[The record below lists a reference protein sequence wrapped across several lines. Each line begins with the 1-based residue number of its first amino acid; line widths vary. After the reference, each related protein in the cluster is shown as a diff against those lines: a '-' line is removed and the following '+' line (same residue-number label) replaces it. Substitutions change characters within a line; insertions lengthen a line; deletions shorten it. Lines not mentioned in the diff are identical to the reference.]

1 MVGDNAEPE
10 NHGQKRETGPA
21 LSDDQLYRALSS
33 TKRRRVL
40 YILLVEEESTIEKIA
55 TVLSGWDATETG
67 KMVSPNEREQIL
79 IELDHIHFPLLAES
93 GLITYD
99 RQERTVRI
107 ESLSDIITDLICQ
120 SVETE
125 PPSYA

>member
-1 MVGDNAEPE
+1 MVGDNTETE
-10 NHGQKRETGPA
+10 NRTRKVTEGPS

-40 YILLVEEESTIEKIA
+40 YILLVEEETTIEKIA

-67 KMVSPNEREQIL
+67 KMVSPDEREQIL
-79 IELDHIHFPLLAES
+79 IELDHIHFPLLAKA
-93 GLITYD
+93 GLVTYD
-99 RQERTVRI
+99 RQERAVRI
-107 ESLSDIITDLICQ
+107 EPVSDTITDLICQ

-125 PPSYA
+125 LPSSP